1 MSGPKKQAVLKQFYF
16 RNFAIMVVIPLLVAF
31 MGAFSIANRLI
42 RRTAVETIDT
52 FQESVVSTL
61 QNDVRTAALQL
72 SHFV

>member
-52 FQESVVSTL
+52 F
-61 QNDVRTAALQL
+61 
-72 SHFV
+72 